1 MQREVYSRA
10 APEGQGARS
19 RSSIRICFVR
29 WTWQQF
35 RLARTKSRELFRFL
49 QVFQPRLRFL
59 ASRVE
64 LQSSAVLFGRFGAF
78 ALRLVKTPEPLARG
92 SMRRP
97 IAAVGRAGEVRLQI
111 LFGMRRIDR

>member
-1 MQREVYSRA
+1 MRD
-10 APEGQGARS
+10 PRS
-19 RSSIRICFVR
+19 RSNMRIWFVR
-29 WTWQQF
+29 WTWLRF
-35 RLARTKSRELFRFL
+35 RLSRMNFRELFRFL

-59 ASRVE
+59 ASRIE

-78 ALRLVKTPEPLARG
+78 ALRLVKTPEPLARS

-97 IAAVGRAGEVRLQI
+97 IAAVGRAGEVGLQI